1 MANLYLSLARLKAR
15 FDRKLMTLTPTAKR
29 GLLAAALL
37 LPLCAWV
44 AFRASCVGATPSADE
59 APSAT
64 ADGAAV
70 ADEDAGVEP
79 PPMVIPT
86 TATLVFSTVPSSAHA
101 FVSWGKKKLGR
112 IEPGKP
118 LVVVRPRD
126 SGPLDLTVRAD
137 GYLPV
142 HTRAYTFNDAK
153 ISVKLTRP
161 DQITTLLG
169 YRVPVDAG
177 IEPSLDEEPPPP
189 VDDGPAMPPTLF

>member
-1 MANLYLSLARLKAR
+1 
-15 FDRKLMTLTPTAKR
+15 MTLTPNAKR
-29 GLLAAALL
+29 GLLAAGLL

-44 AFRASCVGATPSADE
+44 AFRASCVGATPAADE
-59 APSAT
+59 AP
-64 ADGAAV
+64 AAV
-70 ADEDAGVEP
+70 VSGAPGAVDAGVEAVP
-79 PPMVIPT
+79 AAIPT
-86 TATLVFSTVPSSAHA
+86 TATLVFTTVPSSARA

-126 SGPLDLTVRAD
+126 SGPLDLTVRAE

-153 ISVKLTRP
+153 ISVKLTHH
-161 DQITTLLG
+161 DQMPTLLG

-177 IEPSLDEEPPPP
+177 LEPSLDEEPPPP
-189 VDDGPAMPPTLF
+189 IDGPAMPPTLF